1 MKLLRTGSLPLAQGL
16 NGQHDR
22 VHLKHRR
29 PLPARPS
36 EETFSKFPF
45 FFSILISDEV
55 SFSLQR
61 EAVSEFQITLA
72 GTDLSLPN
80 LGYT

>member
-1 MKLLRTGSLPLAQGL
+1 MKLLRTGSLPSAQGFYW
-16 NGQHDR
+16 QHDR
-22 VHLKHRR
+22 VHLKHCC
-29 PLPARPS
+29 PLPTRPS
-36 EETFSKFPF
+36 EEIFSKFPF
-45 FFSILISDEV
+45 FFGILISDEV